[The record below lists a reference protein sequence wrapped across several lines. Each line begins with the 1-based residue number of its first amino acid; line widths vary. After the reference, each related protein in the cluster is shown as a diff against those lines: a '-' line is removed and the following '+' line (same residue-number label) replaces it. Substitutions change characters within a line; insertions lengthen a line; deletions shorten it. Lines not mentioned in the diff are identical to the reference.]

1 MFLIHSSLMIQD
13 AVSFGLNKVLAVFAS
28 RKRKINDDFSMNA
41 DQNTIDHHKTTISEV
56 ILNEVDNKI
65 EENDSIS
72 KKITFTAAK
81 ASQYTRIGEKIM
93 QCDSLE
99 ACKAVMHLYDVYDYA
114 SAMDI
119 LQQPA
124 KRGRPKKHSPALQRT

>member
-1 MFLIHSSLMIQD
+1 MIQD

-65 EENDSIS
+65 QILLVRRLHLRLLKQVNIPVL
-72 KKITFTAAK
+72 
-81 ASQYTRIGEKIM
+81 EKRSCSVI
-93 QCDSLE
+93 
-99 ACKAVMHLYDVYDYA
+99 A
-114 SAMDI
+114 
-119 LQQPA
+119 
-124 KRGRPKKHSPALQRT
+124 

>member
-1 MFLIHSSLMIQD
+1 MIQD

-99 ACKAVMHLYDVYDYA
+99 ACKAYVYND
-114 SAMDI
+114 
-119 LQQPA
+119 
-124 KRGRPKKHSPALQRT
+124 